1 MAKTTK
7 AASAELP
14 VLLFATQEEWAAWL
28 EENLESAGL
37 WLRMA
42 KKASGIPSIDYA
54 QALEVAL
61 CYGWIDGQKKSY
73 DDSSWLQKFTPRG
86 PKSIWSQINREKVQA
101 LIANGRMK
109 PSGLRAVEA
118 AQMDGRWQAAY
129 ASQSKATVPAD
140 LQTALDANPEAKL
153 FFATLNSANRY
164 AILYRVEQAKR
175 AETRAKK
182 IQELVAM
189 LERHEKIH
197 P

>member
-61 CYGWIDGQKKSY
+61 CYGWVAWQKKSY

-109 PSGLRAVEA
+109 PRGLRAVEA

-140 LQTALDANPEAKL
+140 LQAALDANSEAKL